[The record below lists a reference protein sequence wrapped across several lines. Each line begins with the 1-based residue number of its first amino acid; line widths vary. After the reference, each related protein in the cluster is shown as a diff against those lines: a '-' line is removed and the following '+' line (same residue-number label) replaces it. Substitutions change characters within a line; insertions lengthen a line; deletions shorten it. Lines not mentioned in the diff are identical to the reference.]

1 MCSSNNTKS
10 EKSIITKSNLL
21 KKNDSIN
28 QRSNSQIESESK
40 PLPNVKKTS
49 YQNVSNIRT
58 ISKQGS
64 ISAKSNRYC

>member
-40 PLPNVKKTS
+40 QIPNVKKTS
-49 YQNVSNIRT
+49 YQDVSNIRA